1 MFNLSTAV
9 ICLVFLQFV
18 SSLSIKSQKFK
29 KEMDSR
35 IVESGAPIKTI
46 KVISGNECAMVC
58 AITNS
63 CCSSTYDT
71 NQEVCMLFQT
81 CSPSI
86 VYSKGSQ
93 TMINIQEDACSAS
106 PCLNGGTCT
115 TTSGSDYSCE
125 CLSGWYGSTC
135 HVNIQKLCKP
145 NPCKGVNGGAG

>member
-1 MFNLSTAV
+1 MKRTVTNGSGIPVNTMFNLSTAV
-9 ICLVFLQFV
+9 ICLVLLQFV

-71 NQEVCMLFQT
+71 NQEGCMLFLT
-81 CSPSI
+81 CSPSM

-93 TMINIQEDACSAS
+93 TMIYIQGIVV
-106 PCLNGGTCT
+106 LRGTPINT
-115 TTSGSDYSCE
+115 
-125 CLSGWYGSTC
+125 LL
-135 HVNIQKLCKP
+135 I
-145 NPCKGVNGGAG
+145 